1 MKRKEK
7 QQNAVQKQTVQNGFA
22 VSMAKS
28 MFLKLRESL
37 VSVLPI
43 VILVLVLALTP
54 LVEFSM
60 TEFVTFLVSALC
72 LVIGIGLFNLG
83 ADIAMTPMGEFVGR
97 GLTKSRN
104 LKVLIIVCFVMGILI
119 TVAEPDL
126 SVLAGQVPMNNILLI
141 SIVGV
146 GVALFLVVA
155 IVKIVFKKDLSALLI
170 FFSMIMFALAAILLE
185 TGKSNFLPLAFDSGG
200 VTTGPITVPFIMAL
214 GVGIA
219 LTIGGK
225 NANENSFGLI
235 ALCSIGPIIAVIIL
249 SLASKGEV
257 SYELPDYSIAANLGA
272 NFGLAIGHIVL
283 EVTIALGLIVAF
295 FFVLQFTVLK
305 SRLLTLP

>member
-1 MKRKEK
+1 
-7 QQNAVQKQTVQNGFA
+7 
-22 VSMAKS
+22 MAKS

-170 FFSMIMFALAAILLE
+170 FFYMIMFALAAILLE

-214 GVGIA
+214 G
-219 LTIGGK
+219 
-225 NANENSFGLI
+225 
-235 ALCSIGPIIAVIIL
+235 
-249 SLASKGEV
+249 
-257 SYELPDYSIAANLGA
+257 
-272 NFGLAIGHIVL
+272 
-283 EVTIALGLIVAF
+283 
-295 FFVLQFTVLK
+295 
-305 SRLLTLP
+305 